1 MCQEQEALIRKVF
14 DLVDGGMLFTVYHHT
29 FGERLFEE
37 PFTQPKQWNSLY
49 SRLSSDRCG
58 ATPDAE
64 REPTTL
70 GTPLKP
76 ATPSTTGGVD

>member
-37 PFTQPKQWNSLY
+37 PFTQPEAVEFTLQPAFFRPLRGH
-49 SRLSSDRCG
+49 SRC
-58 ATPDAE
+58 
-64 REPTTL
+64 
-70 GTPLKP
+70 
-76 ATPSTTGGVD
+76 